1 MLSNFQNLR
10 TQCMVIGGL
19 LIFLAMGILG
29 ITSYHFA
36 NIYLQESETDSVR
49 LLSENAELKVNAQ
62 LAELIGYLE
71 ATADTARL
79 KNANDETAILSTLT
93 DCMAR
98 AKEFNV
104 VAYVDLKGNAI
115 RQNGVRSSVA
125 EREYFKKVM
134 QTGKSYVSEVLISP
148 TTQKPAVILAV
159 PVMTNGKMSGI
170 VYGSYELSN
179 LQGIAQ
185 DIKFAK
191 TGFAYLVDQ
200 AGTIIVH
207 SKNQD
212 LVQQVNLNGDA
223 NTANVKNPSPI
234 DPKLTQL
241 YKASLETA
249 DLVSG
254 VYTFGSDELKFSTFS
269 TINLPGG
276 NKWTLGIT
284 APESEVNESI
294 NTLLRN
300 TIIITIVCI
309 IIAMLAVMYLSTKL
323 TTPIIEIRNQLTK
336 LAAGNLAL
344 PELSINS
351 KNELGELAAACN
363 KMVRDLKSLLQQI
376 QKTIEQ
382 VAASS
387 EELTASAEQS
397 AQVTTQVAQ
406 SITEVASSSDAQVD
420 AINSSTHIIEAI
432 ASDIDDVSVKANTS
446 ASQAQN
452 AVQKAQDGNAYI
464 DKAVTQMQQ
473 IETTVTKSADVVMK
487 LGERSKEIGQI
498 VATIS
503 AIAAQ
508 TNLLALNAA
517 IEAARA
523 GEQGRGFAVVA
534 EEVRKLAEQSHDA
547 AKQIASLIGEIQ
559 SETDTA
565 VIAMNAGTEEV
576 KIGAAV
582 VSDAGNAFISIVE
595 LVEQVA
601 KEIVALSS
609 TAKHIANGTTTIVS
623 SIKSIDSESQKVAE
637 QTQTVSAAT
646 EEQSASM
653 EQIAASSQSLAT
665 LAQELQDTAHK
676 FTL

>member
-1 MLSNFQNLR
+1 MSSNFQNLR

-49 LLSENAELKVNAQ
+49 LLSENAELKVNAR

-79 KNANDETAILSTLT
+79 KNANDQTAILSALN

-98 AKEFNV
+98 AKELSIV
-104 VAYVDLKGNAI
+104 GYVDLKGNAI
-115 RQNGVRSSVA
+115 RQNGERSSVA

-134 QTGKSYVSEVLISP
+134 QTGKSYVSEVLISS

-179 LQGIAQ
+179 LQSIAQ

-200 AGTIIVH
+200 AGTVIVH

-241 YKASLETA
+241 YKDSLETT

-300 TIIITIVCI
+300 TIVITIVCI
-309 IIAMLAVMYLSTKL
+309 IIAMLVVMYLSTKL

-432 ASDIDDVSVKANTS
+432 ASDIDDVSVKANNS

-473 IETTVTKSADVVMK
+473 IETTVTKSADVVTK

-609 TAKHIANGTTTIVS
+609 TANHIANGTTTIVS
-623 SIKSIDSESQKVAE
+623 SIKSIDIESQKVAE